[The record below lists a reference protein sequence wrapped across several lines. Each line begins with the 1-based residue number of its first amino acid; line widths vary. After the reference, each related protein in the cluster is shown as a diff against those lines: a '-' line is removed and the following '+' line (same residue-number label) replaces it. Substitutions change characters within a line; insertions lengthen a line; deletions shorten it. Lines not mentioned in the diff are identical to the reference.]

1 MTRFITI
8 FAGLML
14 VVIHASAADIL
25 KVGSQA
31 PVVTAQ
37 DQANKPWNL
46 AATLSRPTV
55 NAVLLYFYPKD
66 NTPGCTK
73 QACGYRDHIST
84 FIQKGVEVVGVS
96 CDSVTSH
103 QRFAKKFKLT
113 FTLLAD
119 AKCKA
124 ADAYGVRVPKRNF
137 TRRVSFLIS
146 KEGKILHVVANRDP
160 LRHISEMQMAITKHL
175 Q

>member
-1 MTRFITI
+1 MTRYATI
-8 FAGLML
+8 FSGLML
-14 VVIHASAADIL
+14 VATHAAAADIL
-25 KVGSQA
+25 KVGTPA
-31 PVVTAQ
+31 PTFTAQ
-37 DQANKPWNL
+37 DQANKSWNL
-46 AATLSRPTV
+46 ADTLSRPMV
-55 NAVLLYFYPKD
+55 NAMLLYFYPKD
-66 NTPGCTK
+66 DTPGCTK
-73 QACGYRDHIST
+73 QSCGYRDHIST
-84 FIQKGVEVVGVS
+84 FIQKGVEIVGVS

-113 FTLLAD
+113 FTLIAD
-119 AKCKA
+119 AECKA

-160 LRHISEMQMAITKHL
+160 LRHISEMQIAITKHL

>member
-1 MTRFITI
+1 MTRFVTI

-14 VVIHASAADIL
+14 VVIHVPAADIL
-25 KVGSQA
+25 KVGSPA

-46 AATLSRPTV
+46 ADTFSRPTV

-73 QACGYRDHIST
+73 QACEYRDHIST

-103 QRFAKKFKLT
+103 QRFAKKFNLP

-124 ADAYGVRVPKRNF
+124 ADAFGVRVPKRNL

-146 KEGKILHVVANRDP
+146 KQGKIIHALDNRNPALH
-160 LRHISEMQMAITKHL
+160 ITQMQMVISKL
-175 Q
+175 LK